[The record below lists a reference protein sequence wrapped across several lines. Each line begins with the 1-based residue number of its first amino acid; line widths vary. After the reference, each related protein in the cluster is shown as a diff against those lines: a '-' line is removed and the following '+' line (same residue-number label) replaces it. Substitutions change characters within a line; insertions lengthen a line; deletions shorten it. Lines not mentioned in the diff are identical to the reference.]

1 MLVPEIHK
9 KTNSQTLK
17 KERAQQEWVEKQHHD
32 LIFPHQFH
40 SFLEQWDLDDIF
52 VSPWKESSY
61 FFLFQTR
68 QFMLSVCSWYAQ
80 STMSTNVACNPYIL
94 ATFLMQT
101 RTSQL
106 LIPIWFLFI
115 TIAYLALCTLEANLR
130 QMKRYKVCTLWKFQ
144 CRSLGYEQNFTNQPS
159 KIKLAI
165 SLENKKMNSTN
176 ISVSKGRIQ
185 CLIILMVPNN
195 CKTV

>member
-40 SFLEQWDLDDIF
+40 SFLEQWDLDGIF

-61 FFLFQTR
+61 FFLFKTR
-68 QFMLSVCSWYAQ
+68 QFMLSVCSWHAQ
-80 STMSTNVACNPYIL
+80 STMSKACNPYIL
-94 ATFLMQT
+94 ATFFMQT

-106 LIPIWFLFI
+106 LIPIWFLFF
-115 TIAYLALCTLEANLR
+115 TIAYLALSVHLR
-130 QMKRYKVCTLWKFQ
+130 QIYGRWKGIRFVRY
-144 CRSLGYEQNFTNQPS
+144 ENS
-159 KIKLAI
+159 KAYH
-165 SLENKKMNSTN
+165 
-176 ISVSKGRIQ
+176 
-185 CLIILMVPNN
+185 
-195 CKTV
+195 